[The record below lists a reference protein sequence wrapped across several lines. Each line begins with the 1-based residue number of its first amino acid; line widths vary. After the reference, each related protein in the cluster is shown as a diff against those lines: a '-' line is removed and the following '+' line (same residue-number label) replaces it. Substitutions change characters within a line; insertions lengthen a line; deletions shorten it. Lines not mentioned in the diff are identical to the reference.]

1 MFQPKSDAVSLGY
14 DSMLIPC
21 RNGLDFGENQQVVW
35 DIPRNVGM
43 AQLKDA
49 RVLVDVNIN
58 GSDNAGVFQLDRIA
72 GGNSLFDRITIRSSG
87 RVIEQLDSYNV
98 YAKLHYSATDDD
110 GVMNKRSVL
119 EGCAPSYR
127 INDNPF
133 ISQAQP
139 SVRGHPNATKS
150 TYVDRRL
157 EIPLLGGVFT
167 NPKAFPLMAVP
178 LEVECILATGSNILH
193 VADGGEN
200 LACEDIAGIQSWV
213 ELTANASR
221 MLGQQG
227 NLDGTQQANNSDGV
241 STASQLAATANL
253 PFRVGQLVRIAASGG
268 GAGVTDGTIASVEW
282 TTAGAVRI
290 NFTGNISGGADTG
303 ITIHSLLLDGGLLTG
318 QSVNYQFKNPR
329 LIIPKVVPDPKY
341 RARMVKALL
350 SGKYQIPLISYIDYN
365 NAIVGSQTSSTNI
378 IPADLS
384 RVKSILSV
392 PIKQEAHNKYNNH
405 NALSGAYMGASE
417 YEYQINNILRPDR
430 RVDLTREANGGSV
443 DNALW
448 GVSSAVPSWSLGSCP
463 SGFHLFETEKAL
475 RTAGINV
482 RNLQFLTKDAKQDG
496 YWLVG
501 RTLGPYGTSENL
513 MGISSILYLNYS
525 GSDTALK
532 LLHNYV
538 VHVRT
543 LGLSMNG
550 VEVRY

>member
-1 MFQPKSDAVSLGY
+1 
-14 DSMLIPC
+14 
-21 RNGLDFGENQQVVW
+21 
-35 DIPRNVGM
+35 M

-58 GSDNAGVFQLDRIA
+58 GSANAGVFQLDRIA
-72 GGNSLFDRITIRSSG
+72 GGNSLFERITIRSSG
-87 RVIEQLDSYNV
+87 RVIEQLDSYNI

-127 INDNPF
+127 VNDNPF
-133 ISQAQP
+133 ISVAAAEGEVAGA
-139 SVRGHPNATKS
+139 SDTTS

-157 EIPLLGGVFT
+157 EIPLLGGIFT

-178 LEVECILATGSNILH
+178 LEVECILATGSHILH
-193 VADGGEN
+193 VADGGES
-200 LACEDIAGIQSWV
+200 LACDDTVGAQNWLEIS
-213 ELTANASR
+213 NAAAA
-221 MLGQQG
+221 MLGQAGDTDPLQ
-227 NLDGTQQANNSDGV
+227 TVKNSDDV
-241 STASQLAATANL
+241 AVACQLSQTANL
-253 PFRVGQLVRIAASGG
+253 PFRVGQQVRFEATG
-268 GAGVTDGTIASVEW
+268 GAGTAAAWHTLEEVSWQVATGKIRLVFAGDVGDGAL
-282 TTAGAVRI
+282 
-290 NFTGNISGGADTG
+290 TGV
-303 ITIHSLLLDGGLLTG
+303 TIHTLDATGGLMAG
-318 QSVNYQFKNPR
+318 QTVNYQFKNPR

-341 RARMVKALL
+341 RQRMVKALL
-350 SGKYQIPLISYIDYN
+350 SGQYQIPLISYIDYN

-392 PIKQEAHNKYNNH
+392 PIKQQNQNKYNNH
-405 NALSGAYMGASE
+405 NALSGQYMDASE

-430 RVDLTREANGGSV
+430 RVDLTREAFGGSA
-443 DNALW
+443 DGAEW
-448 GVSSAVPSWSLGSCP
+448 TKTKAVPSWALGNCP

-482 RNLQFLTKDAKQDG
+482 RNLQFLTKGPKQDG

-525 GSDTALK
+525 GGDQALK

-538 VHVRT
+538 VHIRT

>member
-21 RNGLDFGENQQVVW
+21 RNGLDFGENNQVVW

-49 RVLVDVNIN
+49 RVLVDININ
-58 GSDNAGVFQLDRIA
+58 GSAGAPLVQPDRIV
-72 GGNSLFDRITIRSSG
+72 GGNSFFDRITIRSSG

-98 YAKLHYSATDDD
+98 FAKVHYSATDDD
-110 GVMNKRSVL
+110 GVMNKRSLL

-127 INDNPF
+127 VYDNPF
-133 ISQAQP
+133 ASINKVSAEA
-139 SVRGHPNATKS
+139 VAITNANECWSYLDK
-150 TYVDRRL
+150 RL

-178 LEVECILATGSNILH
+178 LEVECILATGSNILNL
-193 VADGGEN
+193 ADGAESV
-200 LACEDIAGIQSWV
+200 LCEDIGGAQDYVEFTDASLLMFGDVGDVAG
-213 ELTANASR
+213 TALA
-221 MLGQQG
+221 
-227 NLDGTQQANNSDGV
+227 TGV
-241 STASQLAATANL
+241 DNYGINPIAGL
-253 PFRVGQLVRIAASGG
+253 PFRVGQFVRLSKTG
-268 GAGVTDGTIASVEW
+268 GAGNLTNRAITEIAYTGGSKL
-282 TTAGAVRI
+282 RI
-290 NFTGNISGGADTG
+290 TFGGNISDGAATG
-303 ITIHSLLLDGGLLTG
+303 IALHSLAEDGSLLNNETLK
-318 QSVNYQFKNPR
+318 YQFKNPR

-350 SGKYQIPLISYIDYN
+350 SGAYQIPLISYIDYN

-392 PIKQEAHNKYNNH
+392 PIKQVNHDKYNNH
-405 NALSGAYMGASE
+405 NALSGAYMGATE

-430 RVDLTREANGGSV
+430 RVNLSREAHGGPI
-443 DNALW
+443 DANIW
-448 GVSSAVPSWSLGSCP
+448 NVSCNVPPWSLGSCP
-463 SGFHLFETEKAL
+463 AGLHLYETEKAL

-482 RNLQFLTKDAKQDG
+482 RNLQFLTKDATQDG
-496 YWLVG
+496 CWLVG

-525 GSDTALK
+525 GTDTSLK
-532 LLHNYV
+532 LLHNFV
-538 VHVRT
+538 VHIRT
-543 LGLSMNG
+543 LGLTING